1 MHTST
6 LSGRCIH
13 FFVGYYERKIPDD
26 QWPEMYERYVDDIFS
41 HFYDRHACD
50 RFFALLNELHP
61 ALRFTREDEENHS
74 LPFMDVRVSRK
85 AEEMVTSVYRKPTF
99 TGLYTPWDSFSPTRY
114 KINTVRALA
123 HRVLRICSPP
133 CIDDELQNLRQ
144 IFLRNGYPGSVLDTY
159 ITSVQRPHFIGPG
172 KCPLVIHLPWL
183 GHNVATCCERRIR
196 TTLCRVYFAVKVRFA
211 YTTNRAFS
219 LPKDRLPTPLLSNV
233 IYTFE
238 CRQCASRYVGRTSQH
253 LIDRIKQHVP
263 RYLLPSSKSK
273 LRKPDREYQSAIARH
288 LAGSE
293 ECRRQAYSDADFTI
307 LARSRSS
314 HHLQVLEAT
323 YIFTLKPALCLQKS
337 FVTPLQIFTEKKNAL
352 SSSLH
357 PT

>member
-1 MHTST
+1 M
-6 LSGRCIH
+6 
-13 FFVGYYERKIPDD
+13 EWDKRKTK
-26 QWPEMYERYVDDIFS
+26 E
-41 HFYDRHACD
+41 
-50 RFFALLNELHP
+50 ALHIKYS
-61 ALRFTREDEENHS
+61 AFTRDIMNKDTGWH
-74 LPFMDVRVSRK
+74 VSD
-85 AEEMVTSVYRKPTF
+85 MWS
-99 TGLYTPWDSFSPTRY
+99 D
-114 KINTVRALA
+114 
-123 HRVLRICSPP
+123 
-133 CIDDELQNLRQ
+133 
-144 IFLRNGYPGSVLDTY
+144 
-159 ITSVQRPHFIGPG
+159 
-172 KCPLVIHLPWL
+172 
-183 GHNVATCCERRIR
+183 
-196 TTLCRVYFAVKVRFA
+196 
-211 YTTNRAFS
+211 
-219 LPKDRLPTPLLSNV
+219 V

-293 ECRRQAYSDADFTI
+293 ECRQAYSDADFTI